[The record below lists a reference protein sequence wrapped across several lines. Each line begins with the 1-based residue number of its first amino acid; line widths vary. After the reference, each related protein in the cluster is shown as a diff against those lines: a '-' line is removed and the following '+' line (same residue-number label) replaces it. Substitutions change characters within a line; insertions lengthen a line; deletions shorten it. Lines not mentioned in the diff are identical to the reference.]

1 MKNILKFFV
10 ASLSFVY
17 LACSS
22 DDKDTAG
29 GVVIDQGVIAIENK
43 TVAGVSQK
51 GPFVKGTLVDLY
63 GLSSNYV
70 QSGSEIF
77 TGKIINDKGIFTISK
92 INLSAQY
99 ALLKTSGYY
108 RNEVTG
114 KISSGTLDLLAITDL
129 SKRDQV
135 NVNLLTHLEYE
146 RVMALLDSSKT
157 LAKAKAQAESE
168 IFKAFYVSTDAVDFE
183 DLNIFETGDADA
195 ALLAVSVMLQ
205 GNRGEG
211 DLVEVLTKFSL
222 DLERDGAWNDEG
234 LKANI
239 ADWASDADLKQIR
252 TNIESWNFA
261 DSVPEFEK
269 YVKNFWW
276 QVFGLGVCNAAV
288 EDSVRKNT
296 NSRSIYFENDYKCN
310 EKEWVP
316 YKADEKNLDVWPYE
330 QEKSSS
336 SETFVISS
344 SSKELDSSASE
355 VIDVAS
361 SSSENDATSS
371 SSIDNI
377 LFEAWSYI
385 KGPVFMTDRMT
396 NTVLARDVGQW
407 MAWTDYWDG
416 GKTYVNMGLDDSKPV
431 YKSMGMV
438 FMPQVIL
445 DNCKG
450 ICGTVHYGEKGSL
463 AGGRASWAV
472 QKVILVQTPEGEDV
486 TEWGGFCVEYE
497 SEIPLRIALLTGH
510 EDDGADIFIHHI
522 LRPSKERKIVNL
534 KWSDFENAK
543 TDDEISVE
551 EYVKKFMAVYVFEQ
565 ADLGGE
571 GFFNLTKLGVYGTC
585 N

>member
-1 MKNILKFFV
+1 MKSIIKFFV

-77 TGKIINDKGIFTISK
+77 TGKITNDKGEFSISK

-157 LAKAKAQAESE
+157 LAEAKEQAESE
-168 IFKAFYVSTDAVDFE
+168 IFKAFHISTKTVDFE
-183 DLNIFETGDADA
+183 DLNIFEIEDADA
-195 ALLAVSVMLQ
+195 ALLAASVMLQ
-205 GNRGEG
+205 GNRSEG

-222 DLERDGAWNDEG
+222 DLEKDGTWDDEA
-234 LKANI
+234 LKANV

-269 YVKNFWW
+269 HVKNFWW
-276 QVFGLGVCNAAV
+276 QVFGLGVCDAAV

-296 NSRSIYFENDYKCN
+296 NSKSIYFENDYKCN

-330 QEKSSS
+330 QEESSS
-336 SETFVISS
+336 SM
-344 SSKELDSSASE
+344 
-355 VIDVAS
+355 
-361 SSSENDATSS
+361 
-371 SSIDNI
+371 DNI

-463 AGGRASWAV
+463 ANDRASWAV

-510 EDDGADIFIHHI
+510 EDNGADIFIHHI
-522 LRPSKERKIVNL
+522 LQPSKERKIVNL

-543 TDDEISVE
+543 TDDDVSVE
-551 EYVKKFMAVYVFEQ
+551 EYVKKFMALYVFEQ

-585 N
+585 GK